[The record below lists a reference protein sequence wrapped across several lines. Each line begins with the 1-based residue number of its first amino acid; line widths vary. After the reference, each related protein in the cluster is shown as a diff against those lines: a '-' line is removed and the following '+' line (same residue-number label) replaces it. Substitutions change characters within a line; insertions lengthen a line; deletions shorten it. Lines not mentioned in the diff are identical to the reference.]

1 MILCA
6 KPGKELTPADWDT
19 ETAGKT
25 VFIKFLAPWCPWVWF
40 GRGKTRGGVQH
51 KSVARFPTCGS
62 IVEHASTFLG
72 LLRAFRVVGAVG
84 VEVHVACLYQ
94 VRPLQEDEAGLGQAV
109 CGVR

>member
-40 GRGKTRGGVQH
+40 GREDAWRCAAQERRTL
-51 KSVARFPTCGS
+51 SPPVAR
-62 IVEHASTFLG
+62 
-72 LLRAFRVVGAVG
+72 LLSMLAWTANIRDKV
-84 VEVHVACLYQ
+84 
-94 VRPLQEDEAGLGQAV
+94 
-109 CGVR
+109 